1 MAIDGAVSQ
10 SAVEAWDKRWSTS
23 EGRADWLEPHP
34 AVVAI
39 LPELHSRGARR
50 VLNLGCGVGPSTPT
64 PSCARRAS
72 APRPEP
78 PVTPPIPPR
87 ATRANSRGRW
97 TSCGGRPPPRSPY
110 PPTTCAA
117 RSTRPL
123 RQSRRDC
130 RAWRPSRRHRPEH
143 ADAFAPR
150 QWRAAKGRLKMNG
163 LWKRSITAPARRT
176 RTSTSRR
183 ARCA

>member
-72 APRPEP
+72 AP
-78 PVTPPIPPR
+78 
-87 ATRANSRGRW
+87 
-97 TSCGGRPPPRSPY
+97 
-110 PPTTCAA
+110 
-117 RSTRPL
+117 
-123 RQSRRDC
+123 
-130 RAWRPSRRHRPEH
+130 
-143 ADAFAPR
+143 
-150 QWRAAKGRLKMNG
+150 
-163 LWKRSITAPARRT
+163 
-176 RTSTSRR
+176 
-183 ARCA
+183 